1 MHLLT
6 GDFNHMTKHKRN
18 ANQRIWQVIAA
29 IPKGRVTTYGA
40 VAQKAGMSRAARRVG
55 LALRGLPSNT
65 SIPWHR
71 VVNAQGR
78 ISQPE
83 GSASHNLQRERLVN
97 EGVAFK
103 TNGRISLR
111 QFGW

>member
-1 MHLLT
+1 
-6 GDFNHMTKHKRN
+6 MTRHELDV
-18 ANQRIWQVIAA
+18 NQRIWQVIVA

-55 LALRGLPSNT
+55 QSLRGLPSNT

-78 ISQPE
+78 ISLPE
-83 GSASHNLQRERLVN
+83 GSASHSTQRERLEN
-97 EGVAFK
+97 EGVTFG
-103 TNGRISLR
+103 TNGKISLLEY
-111 QFGW
+111 GW